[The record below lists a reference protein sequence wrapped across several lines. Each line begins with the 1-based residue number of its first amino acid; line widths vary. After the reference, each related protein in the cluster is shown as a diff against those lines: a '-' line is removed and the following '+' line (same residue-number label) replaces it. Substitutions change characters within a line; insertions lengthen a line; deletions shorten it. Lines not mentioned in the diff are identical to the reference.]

1 MRYSEWDRLW
11 SEWLGE
17 KPMED
22 FITKS
27 LNRFTHAREGFTP
40 FLKPDSKGFTT
51 NSTHTH
57 RLSNKNKDLD

>member
-1 MRYSEWDRLW
+1 MKYSEWDRLW

-22 FITKS
+22 FVIKS
-27 LNRFTHAREGFTP
+27 LNRFTHAPEDSTP
-40 FLKPDSKGFTT
+40 IFKPDFKGFTT
-51 NSTHTH
+51 NGTHTH

>member
-1 MRYSEWDRLW
+1 MKYSEWDRLW

-22 FITKS
+22 FIRKS
-27 LNRFTHAREGFTP
+27 LNRFAPAHEDFTP
-40 FLKPDSKGFTT
+40 ILKPDSEGFTT
-51 NSTHTH
+51 NSIRTH

>member
-1 MRYSEWDRLW
+1 MKYSEWDRLW

-22 FITKS
+22 FVRKS
-27 LNRFTHAREGFTP
+27 LNRFTHAHGDFTP
-40 FLKPDSKGFTT
+40 ILKPDSEGFTT

-57 RLSNKNKDLD
+57 RLSNKNKDLA

>member
-1 MRYSEWDRLW
+1 MKYSEWDRLW

-22 FITKS
+22 FIRKS
-27 LNRFTHAREGFTP
+27 LNRFTHAHEDFTP
-40 FLKPDSKGFTT
+40 ILKPDSKGFTT

-57 RLSNKNKDLD
+57 RLPNKNKDLD